1 MGEYSFV
8 TLRDKPE
15 LKNAAA
21 DWFHIKWGVPSEA
34 YLVCM
39 NDYLSRK

>member
-34 YLVCM
+34 YHY
-39 NDYLSRK
+39 NEFIRI